1 MKTTQYFSLFVSAMV
16 SLLLLTGCPNP
27 ENKIPANCFDGIL
40 NNNEQLIDCG
50 GPCEECDHC
59 IDGIFQP
66 DLGETWLDCGGECG
80 ACDPCANGIQD
91 SLEMGGDETGVDCGG
106 TNCGPC
112 GDLCGDGLLNG
123 NETQI
128 DCDDTAYVDVDGNN
142 YYNLGDIYT
151 GNCQICPTCID
162 EIMNGNEVG
171 IDCGGSMC
179 SPCATDGN
187 CTNGVVDG
195 NEFWTDCGG
204 STCPYCD
211 SILDWNAGATAF
223 TSLSFIKTFSGY
235 SFDVTG
241 TTLTSEMLNIK
252 CAEPAAGWL
261 PGTVISMNPSTTDQI
276 AYTKNGV
283 VYSTLINGASGSFTL
298 TKFDAPATAD
308 AYIRGTFTGTLK
320 SNTGATMS
328 ITNGMIQIRYE

>member
-1 MKTTQYFSLFVSAMV
+1 LFDKSKWTNVV
-16 SLLLLTGCPNP
+16 HEHRECPTDV
-27 ENKIPANCFDGIL
+27 I
-40 NNNEQLIDCG
+40 
-50 GPCEECDHC
+50 
-59 IDGIFQP
+59 
-66 DLGETWLDCGGECG
+66 
-80 ACDPCANGIQD
+80 
-91 SLEMGGDETGVDCGG
+91 
-106 TNCGPC
+106 
-112 GDLCGDGLLNG
+112 LLNG

-261 PGTVISMNPSTTDQI
+261 PAALRPG
-276 AYTKNGV
+276 
-283 VYSTLINGASGSFTL
+283 GAQLHLGG
-298 TKFDAPATAD
+298 APAGGVDPEPQPEPMAM
-308 AYIRGTFTGTLK
+308 ARAPRPWRW
-320 SNTGATMS
+320 GAAPAGAGA
-328 ITNGMIQIRYE
+328 GM